1 MGCNCKGKR
10 EGNDL
15 KFFRS
20 ITQVTKEILDR
31 PINKITSDMTIE
43 SKVQMYRNLLD
54 ALQQVDKITGGKLS
68 E

>member
-1 MGCNCKGKR
+1 MGCNCKGKQ

-20 ITQVTKEILDR
+20 IIQITKEILNR
-31 PINKITSDMTIE
+31 PINKVTSDMTVA
-43 SKVQMYRNLLD
+43 SKRQMYQNLLD

-68 E
+68 K